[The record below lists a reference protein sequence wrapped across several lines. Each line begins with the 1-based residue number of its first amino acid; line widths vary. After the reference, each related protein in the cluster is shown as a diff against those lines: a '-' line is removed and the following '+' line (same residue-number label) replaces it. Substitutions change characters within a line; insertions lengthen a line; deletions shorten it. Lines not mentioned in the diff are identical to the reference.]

1 MGSFPQTLP
10 KDLKITFKSTS
21 LVHPPPLTLERRRSM
36 FLSNIDQLFNFDM
49 ETVHFFSA
57 VESFPPS
64 TVCDAIKRALQQ
76 LLVPYDFL
84 AGRLRTDP
92 VKGRLEVDCNGAGAG
107 FVVASSEMTLEEVG
121 DLTYPHPAFK
131 NLVPTRSLKGLEDWP
146 LMAIQVTSFKCGGFA
161 VGISNNHATF
171 DGTTFKTFLDNL
183 ASLATSSEG
192 TLSVH
197 PCNDRDLL
205 SARSP
210 PRVTFPH
217 PELTNSTDSILGASI
232 NGTPIETKLFHLTA
246 SDITLL
252 KQKANSPHEAGPAP
266 TSFNAVTAHVWRCH
280 AAATAA
286 KTSTLL
292 YMVDL
297 RSRLRLHLPKS
308 YAGCAVWGAYATAT
322 RDELVEGQFD
332 RVVESV
338 REGKERV
345 TEEYVRSVV
354 DALEMGKG
362 GALMSGDLLVT
373 SWWRLGLETVGYPW
387 GSPLYCCPIVDRR
400 RGIAVFVPE
409 IRGSDGG
416 SGGSG
421 GMNIFISLS
430 AGDEAELFEKMFYE
444 FLKS

>member
-1 MGSFPQTLP
+1 MGSLPQTLP
-10 KDLKITFKSTS
+10 KDLKITIKSTA

-64 TVCDAIKRALQQ
+64 TVCDVIKRALQQ
-76 LLVPYDFL
+76 LLLPYDFL

-121 DLTYPHPAFK
+121 DLTYPNPAFK

-161 VGISNNHATF
+161 MGISNNHATF

-183 ASLATSSEG
+183 ASLAVSTG
-192 TLSVH
+192 GILAVH
-197 PCNDRDLL
+197 PCNDRELL

-217 PELTNSTDSILGASI
+217 PELTNNTDSILGASI
-232 NGTPIETKLFHLTA
+232 NGTPIETKLFHLTP

-252 KQKANSPHEAGPAP
+252 KQKAKTPHEAAGPAP

-280 AAATAA
+280 ATVTAA
-286 KTSTLL
+286 NTSRLL

-297 RSRLRLHLPKS
+297 RPRLRQHLPKS
-308 YAGCAVWGAYATAT
+308 YAGCAVLGAYAAAAT
-322 RDELVEGQFD
+322 RDELVEGQFY

-338 REGKERV
+338 REGAERV

-354 DALEMGKG
+354 DALEIGKG
-362 GALMSGDLLVT
+362 EASMSGDLLVT
-373 SWWRLGLETVGYPW
+373 SWWRLGLERVEYPW
-387 GSPLYCCPIVDRR
+387 GSPLYCCPIFDRR
-400 RGIAVFVPE
+400 RGIAVFVPDV
-409 IRGSDGG
+409 RD
-416 SGGSG
+416 SGGV
-421 GMNIFISLS
+421 NIVIVLS
-430 AGDEAELFEKMFYE
+430 VDEVEMFEKMFYE
-444 FLKS
+444 FRE